1 MCGIYGCCQR
11 AKAAKSAIGG
21 LEKLEYRGYDS
32 AGIAFLEGEKI
43 EIIKSVGKVSNLKEK
58 VGERVSNLAIAH
70 TRWATHGKATTLNCH
85 PHTSKNFIIVHNG
98 IIENFKELKSLAS
111 KDFYSETDSEV
122 IAKVLEKNFENLT
135 EIKDVNERILNSISK
150 TQNQLVGSWA
160 VILIC
165 RKNPS
170 KIYAFK
176 NKSPLIVAKGKGENF
191 VASDINAF
199 EKKEKNLL
207 KYYNLNN
214 GNIAEISRENVY
226 FYDEKLNKIGIK
238 EIKKQCE
245 IYREN
250 CNFKHK
256 MLKEINE
263 IPEAIYST
271 KKYIKKSD
279 FKKLSKKLKNY
290 SKITIVGCGTAYHA
304 GLYGKFILEK
314 YLNKNVSVE
323 LAGEFRYKT
332 QIKEANELVLAISQ
346 SGETA
351 DTLAAIEIA
360 KKNGAETAA
369 ITNVCS
375 SSITRICDYVLL
387 THAGAE
393 VAVAATKSYVCQILA
408 LYMLASSAAEKR
420 IFRSL
425 ENVAHKAILNFSL
438 ENLKEFLDIKKF
450 FFIGRLCDS
459 ATASEGAL
467 KLKEIAYVH
476 SEGYPAGELKH
487 GTLSLVDENSLVIA
501 IITQS
506 EILDKTLNA
515 VHEVRARGAKVLI
528 VSQFDLEGEGKE
540 VLLPRAR
547 EEIMPLISV
556 LPLQLFAY
564 HYSDKNGLNPDMP
577 RNLAKSVTVE

>member
-11 AKAAKSAIGG
+11 AKAAKSALCG

-43 EIIKSVGKVSNLKEK
+43 EIIKSVGKVSNLKIK
-58 VGERVSNLAIAH
+58 VGEKVSNIAIAH
-70 TRWATHGKATTLNCH
+70 TRWATHGRATALNCH
-85 PHTSKNFIIVHNG
+85 PHTSENFIIVHNG
-98 IIENFKELKSLAS
+98 IIENFKELKSNIS
-111 KDFYSETDSEV
+111 EKFYSETDSEV
-122 IAKVLEKNFENLT
+122 IAKLLEKNFDELS
-135 EIKDVNERILNSISK
+135 EISDINERILNSIIK
-150 TQNQLVGSWA
+150 TQNQLIGSWA

-165 RKNPS
+165 RKNPL

-176 NKSPLIVAKGKGENF
+176 NKSPLIVARGKGENH

-199 EKKEKNLL
+199 GKEEKNIL

-214 GNIAEISRENVY
+214 RNIAEISQENII
-226 FYDEKLNKIGIK
+226 FYDEKLNKIEIK

-245 IYREN
+245 ICQEN
-250 CNFKHK
+250 CNYKHK

-263 IPEAIYST
+263 IPKAIFNT
-271 KKYIKKSD
+271 KKHIKNSD
-279 FKKLSKKLKNY
+279 FKNLSKKLKNY

-323 LAGEFRYKT
+323 LASEFRYKT
-332 QIKEANELVLAISQ
+332 QIKEENELVLAISQ

-360 KKNGAETAA
+360 RKNGAETAA
-369 ITNVCS
+369 ITNVCG
-375 SSITRICDYVLL
+375 SSITRICDYVLQ
-387 THAGAE
+387 TRAGAE

-408 LYMLASSAAEKR
+408 LYMLASSASGKR
-420 IFRSL
+420 ISRGIDKIA
-425 ENVAHKAILNFSL
+425 NKTILSFSL
-438 ENLKEFLDIKKF
+438 ENLKEFLGVKKF
-450 FFIGRLCDS
+450 FFVGRLCDS

-476 SEGYPAGELKH
+476 SEGYSAGELKH

-506 EILDKTLNA
+506 NILDKTLNA
-515 VHEVRARGAKVLI
+515 VHEVKARGAKVLI
-528 VSQFDLEGEGKE
+528 VSQFELAWEGKE
-540 VLLPRAR
+540 ILLPAAK

-556 LPLQLFAY
+556 IPLQLFAY
-564 HYSDKNGLNPDMP
+564 HYSENNGLNPDMP